1 MKNTKLTLAS
11 FLVCI
16 SLFAAALTACGTKED
31 TANVNASSTEATQ
44 TSDTVNEPTEATVD
58 PQTGT
63 DSMIATSGELKTALE
78 GKDEAKVKELTKK
91 IEEEWLSF
99 ENDVKTKLPDQYV
112 NVEKYLNTFIAG
124 GKQTELEFD
133 VLMTLN
139 DSLLPALQTL
149 SDTLKSGEGAVNKDS
164 LEQSA
169 EIQAATKEYAK
180 YVQAQGDELVTGLE
194 ALLKE
199 IKGGDLKKSQD
210 QYVKARYPY
219 ERIEPIIE
227 LFAELDGTMDARVD
241 DFASADDENFTG
253 YHRLEHFLF
262 VKKETKGAVK
272 YAERLLEDGKKMRE
286 EIAAMQI
293 DPTLFV
299 TGVGELM
306 EEAQSSKITGEEER
320 WSKATLPV
328 VRANVEG
335 AEKIF
340 ELLRAELKK
349 KDAAL
354 EEKIDKNLKAV
365 LKQIDDYSPNG
376 VFTPFDQLSQTQ
388 QMDLKN
394 KLEALAVP
402 LVKLPGTL
410 GQ

>member
-1 MKNTKLTLAS
+1 MKNTKLKLAS

-16 SLFAAALTACGTKED
+16 SLFAAALTACGAKED
-31 TANVNASSTEATQ
+31 AANVNASTTETAQ
-44 TSDTVNEPTEATVD
+44 TGEKANEPAAATVD

-63 DSMIATSGELKTALE
+63 DLMITTSGELKTALE
-78 GKDEAKVKELTKK
+78 AKDGAKVKALTKK

-112 NVEKYLNTFIAG
+112 NVEKYLNTLIAG
-124 GKQTELEFD
+124 GKQAELEFD
-133 VLMTLN
+133 VLTTLN

-149 SDTLKSGEGAVNKDS
+149 SDTLKSGEGAVNKDT

-180 YVQAQGDELVTGLE
+180 YVQEQGDALVTGLA
-194 ALLKE
+194 ALLQE

-210 QYVKARYPY
+210 QYVKSRMPY

-241 DFASADDENFTG
+241 DFANEEDEKFTG
-253 YHRLEHFLF
+253 YHRLEHLLF
-262 VKKETKGAVK
+262 VKKETKSAVK
-272 YAERLLEDGKKMRE
+272 FAERLLEDGKKMRE

-320 WSKATLPV
+320 WSQATLPV

-349 KDAAL
+349 KDASL

-365 LKQIDDYSPNG
+365 LKKIDDFSPNG
-376 VFTPFDQLSQTQ
+376 VFTPYDQLSQTQ
-388 QMDLKN
+388 QMELKN
-394 KLEALAVP
+394 QLEALAVP
-402 LVKLPGTL
+402 MVKLPGTL
-410 GQ
+410 GK

>member
-1 MKNTKLTLAS
+1 MKNTKLKLAS

-44 TSDTVNEPTEATVD
+44 TSDSANEPAAATVD

-63 DSMIATSGELKTALE
+63 DSMIATSRELKTALE
-78 GKDEAKVKELTKK
+78 AKDATKVKELTKK
-91 IEEEWLSF
+91 IEEEWLTF

-112 NVEKYLNTFIAG
+112 NVEKYLNTLIAG

-133 VLMTLN
+133 VLTTLN

-180 YVQAQGDELVTGLE
+180 YVQSQGDELVTGIE

-210 QYVKARYPY
+210 QYVKARFPY

-320 WSKATLPV
+320 WSQATLPV

-365 LKQIDDYSPNG
+365 LKQIDDFSPKG
-376 VFTPFDQLSQTQ
+376 VFTPYDQLSQTQ

-402 LVKLPGTL
+402 MVKLPGTL

>member
-1 MKNTKLTLAS
+1 MKNTKLKVAS

-31 TANVNASSTEATQ
+31 AANVNASSTEATQ
-44 TSDTVNEPTEATVD
+44 TSDNANEPTTVTVD

-78 GKDEAKVKELTKK
+78 GKDATKVKELTKK
-91 IEEEWLSF
+91 IDEEWLSF

-112 NVEKYLNTFIAG
+112 NVEKYLNTLIAG

-133 VLMTLN
+133 VLTTLN

-180 YVQAQGDELVTGLE
+180 YVQSQGDELVTGLE

-210 QYVKARYPY
+210 QYVKARFPY

-286 EIAAMQI
+286 EIVAMQI

-320 WSKATLPV
+320 WSQATLPV

-365 LKQIDDYSPNG
+365 LKQIDDFSPNG

-402 LVKLPGTL
+402 MVKLPGTL

>member
-1 MKNTKLTLAS
+1 MKNTKLKLAS

-31 TANVNASSTEATQ
+31 ATNVNVKSTETTQ
-44 TSDTVNEPTEATVD
+44 TGDEASEPTASTVD

-63 DSMIATSGELKTALE
+63 DSMIATSGELKSALE
-78 GKDEAKVKELTKK
+78 AKDAAKVQELTKK
-91 IEEEWLSF
+91 IDEEWLTF

-112 NVEKYLNTFIAG
+112 NVEKYLNTLIAG
-124 GKQTELEFD
+124 GKQSALEYD
-133 VLMTLN
+133 VLTTLN
-139 DSLLPALQTL
+139 DSLLPALQQL

-180 YVQAQGDELVTGLE
+180 YVQEQGDALVTGLE

-199 IKGGDLKKSQD
+199 IKGGDLKKAQD
-210 QYVKARYPY
+210 QYVESRLPY
-219 ERIEPIIE
+219 ERIEPVIE

-241 DFASADDENFTG
+241 DFANEEDENFTG
-253 YHRLEHFLF
+253 YHRIEHLLF
-262 VKKETKGAVK
+262 VKKETKDAVK
-272 YAERLLEDGKKMRE
+272 FAERLLEDGKKMRE

-306 EEAQSSKITGEEER
+306 EEAQSKKITGEEER
-320 WSKATLPV
+320 WSQATLPV
-328 VRANVEG
+328 LKANVDG
-335 AEKIF
+335 AQKIF
-340 ELLRAELKK
+340 ELLRTELKK
-349 KDAAL
+349 KDASL
-354 EEKIDKNLKAV
+354 EEKIDKNLKTV
-365 LKQIDDYSPNG
+365 LKQIDDFTPNG
-376 VFTPFDQLSQTQ
+376 VFTPYDKLSQTQ

-402 LVKLPGTL
+402 MVKLPGTL

>member
-1 MKNTKLTLAS
+1 MNSKKIKIAS
-11 FLVCI
+11 FIVCI
-16 SLFAAALTACGTKED
+16 SLFATALTACGSKD
-31 TANVNASSTEATQ
+31 DAASAKASSTEATQ
-44 TSDTVNEPTEATVD
+44 TNGNTSNTVAATVD

-63 DSMIATSGELKTALE
+63 DSMIATSGNLKTSLE

-91 IEEEWLSF
+91 IESDWLSF

-112 NVEKYLNTFIAG
+112 NVEKYLNTLIAG
-124 GKQTELEFD
+124 GKQAKLEFD
-133 VLMTLN
+133 VLTTLN
-139 DSLLPALQTL
+139 DSLLPALKTL
-149 SDTLKSGEGAVNKDS
+149 SDTLKSGKGTVNKDS
-164 LEQSA
+164 LEASA
-169 EIQAATKEYAK
+169 DIQAATKEYAK
-180 YVQAQGDELVTGLE
+180 YVQGQGDELVSGLE
-194 ALLKE
+194 SLLKE
-199 IKGGDLKKSQD
+199 IQGSDLKKSQD
-210 QYVKARYPY
+210 QYVKSRLPY

-241 DFASADDENFTG
+241 DFTSPDDENFTG
-253 YHRLEHFLF
+253 YHRLEHLLF

-272 YAERLLEDGKKMRE
+272 FAERLLADGKKMRE
-286 EIAAMQI
+286 EIAAMKI

-320 WSKATLPV
+320 WSQATLPV

-340 ELLRAELKK
+340 ELLRSELKK
-349 KDAAL
+349 KDVSL

-365 LKQIDDYSPNG
+365 LKQIDEFSPNG
-376 VFTPFDQLSQTQ
+376 VFTPYDKLSQTQ
-388 QMDLKN
+388 QTDLKN

>member
-1 MKNTKLTLAS
+1 MKNTKLKLAS
-11 FLVCI
+11 YLLCI

-31 TANVNASSTEATQ
+31 AASEKAPTTGTTQ
-44 TSDTVNEPTEATVD
+44 TGENAIQIAASTVD

-63 DSMIATSGELKTALE
+63 DSMIVTSGELKSALE
-78 GKDEAKVKELTKK
+78 AKDAAKVQELTKK
-91 IEEEWLSF
+91 IDEEWLSF

-112 NVEKYLNTFIAG
+112 NVEKYLNTLIAG
-124 GKQTELEFD
+124 GKQTELEYD
-133 VLMTLN
+133 VLTTLN
-139 DSLLPALQTL
+139 DSLLPALQQL

-180 YVQAQGDELVTGLE
+180 YVQEQGDALVTGLE

-199 IKGGDLKKSQD
+199 IKGGDLKKAQD
-210 QYVKARYPY
+210 QYVKSRLPY
-219 ERIEPIIE
+219 ERIEPVIE

-241 DFASADDENFTG
+241 DFANEEDENFTG
-253 YHRLEHFLF
+253 YHRIEHLLF

-272 YAERLLEDGKKMRE
+272 FAERLLDDGKKMRE

-306 EEAQSSKITGEEER
+306 EEAQSKKITGEEER
-320 WSKATLPV
+320 WSQATLPV
-328 VRANVEG
+328 LKANVDG
-335 AEKIF
+335 AQKIF

-349 KDAAL
+349 KDASL
-354 EEKIDKNLKAV
+354 EEKIDKNLKTV
-365 LKQIDDYSPNG
+365 LKQIDDFTPNG
-376 VFTPFDQLSQTQ
+376 VYTPYDKLSQTQ

-402 LVKLPGTL
+402 MVKLPGTL

>member
-1 MKNTKLTLAS
+1 MKNTKLKLAS
-11 FLVCI
+11 LLVCI
-16 SLFAAALTACGTKED
+16 SLFAAALTACGAKED
-31 TANVNASSTEATQ
+31 AANVNASTTETAQ
-44 TSDTVNEPTEATVD
+44 TGEKANEPAAATVD

-63 DSMIATSGELKTALE
+63 DLMITTSGELKTALE
-78 GKDEAKVKELTKK
+78 AKDGAKVKALTKK

-112 NVEKYLNTFIAG
+112 NVEKYLNTLIAG
-124 GKQTELEFD
+124 GKQAELEFD
-133 VLMTLN
+133 VLTTLN

-149 SDTLKSGEGAVNKDS
+149 SDTLKSGEGAVNKDT

-180 YVQAQGDELVTGLE
+180 YVQEQGDALVTGLA
-194 ALLKE
+194 ALLQE

-210 QYVKARYPY
+210 QYVKSRMPY

-241 DFASADDENFTG
+241 DFANEEDEKFTG
-253 YHRLEHFLF
+253 YHRLEHLLF
-262 VKKETKGAVK
+262 VKKETKSAVK
-272 YAERLLEDGKKMRE
+272 FAERLLEDGKKMRE

-320 WSKATLPV
+320 WSQATLPV

-349 KDAAL
+349 KDASL

-365 LKQIDDYSPNG
+365 LKKIDDFSPNG
-376 VFTPFDQLSQTQ
+376 VFTPYDQLSQTQ
-388 QMDLKN
+388 QMELKN
-394 KLEALAVP
+394 QLEALAVP
-402 LVKLPGTL
+402 MVKLPGTL
-410 GQ
+410 GK